1 MKRIFGT
8 AGVLLLL
15 LFLMRF
21 PAEALSAA
29 RDGMDL
35 WLNTLIPTLLPFMIL
50 TNILIYTGTAEKLSA
65 PLGAFW
71 KKAFGISPSGA
82 CALILGLLCG
92 YPMGAKTASDMY
104 SCGRIGK
111 WEAEYLLTF
120 TNHASPVFIYTYI
133 IHICLQDQISPLP
146 VFGILLLSSV
156 LTMLFFRFFVY
167 GNQTVTSDTF
177 LQNRKKEPSAT
188 GVSGTLLDASIM
200 NGFETITRLGGYIL
214 LFSLLSAFVRHY
226 WKTGT
231 LTEYLV
237 LGFLELTTGIH
248 FLSVSGIPVP
258 VRYLC
263 IMPMAAFGGVCI
275 LAQTKSLLNKD
286 LSFMPYISSKCLHAA
301 ITATLS
307 LILFQIV

>member
-1 MKRIFGT
+1 
-8 AGVLLLL
+8 
-15 LFLMRF
+15 MRF

-111 WEAEYLLTF
+111 REAEYLLTF

-200 NGFETITRLGGYIL
+200 NGFETITRLADIFFCFPFYLPLCGI
-214 LFSLLSAFVRHY
+214 
-226 WKTGT
+226 TGKQ
-231 LTEYLV
+231 
-237 LGFLELTTGIH
+237 G
-248 FLSVSGIPVP
+248 
-258 VRYLC
+258 R
-263 IMPMAAFGGVCI
+263 
-275 LAQTKSLLNKD
+275 
-286 LSFMPYISSKCLHAA
+286 
-301 ITATLS
+301 
-307 LILFQIV
+307 

>member
-111 WEAEYLLTF
+111 REAEYLLTF

-167 GNQTVTSDTF
+167 GNQTIRSVLF
-177 LQNRKKEPSAT
+177 LCLGSFFYP
-188 GVSGTLLDASIM
+188 VCLLCCFFDFLYMVI
-200 NGFETITRLGGYIL
+200 RQL
-214 LFSLLSAFVRHY
+214 L
-226 WKTGT
+226 
-231 LTEYLV
+231 
-237 LGFLELTTGIH
+237 
-248 FLSVSGIPVP
+248 
-258 VRYLC
+258 
-263 IMPMAAFGGVCI
+263 
-275 LAQTKSLLNKD
+275 
-286 LSFMPYISSKCLHAA
+286 
-301 ITATLS
+301 
-307 LILFQIV
+307 LILFYKTEKRSHPRPVFPELCWMPPL